1 MQHFFAI
8 ALRHWKP
15 VAFLNILIIGFAT
28 HNILSV
34 EETWTADAQV
44 ILPNTTRDLNLDLGE
59 FGKLQGGQGLTFSSQ
74 LDSREILASIMTSTD
89 AVRQAWESDPEHHLY
104 DRLET
109 YQKLFEV
116 KTNAESTTISLVAE
130 GSTPEVS
137 QVRLNLFINAFQ
149 QRLRDLRA
157 DDVTQRTAL
166 IDQELAE
173 VSKDLDLTGQ
183 ALVTFQEQYGVVD
196 SDEQTQTLIKSIN
209 TLSLTQGQVLAD
221 YQASSL
227 RLENLVNRLN
237 QTPEQAVLAL
247 QLSEDPGYQS
257 IQAKLSALNVELL
270 EAQSLFT
277 DEHPQVAYLLTQQAK
292 LVADQQAYIVQS
304 TSGLPGVNTSAG
316 QTYRALIQEM
326 VLTESET
333 YGLQKQASQL
343 ADQLEQLT
351 SRLAQMPSVHVRLQ
365 ALQREYDI
373 AQEVYKSLLT
383 QIETNRVDAFS
394 TYPVVQVL
402 DQPTAS
408 TRPSGPGKRPIVV
421 GALLASLLGSTAIVL
436 YLEQQNP
443 LLTLADLYKTNLRPL
458 GKIPNLKQ
466 LTPGELEPLTS
477 SLAFQQLATVISKT
491 LPVSACLMVSSAIP
505 KEGKTTVAL
514 GLAIALSH
522 LGFKV
527 LLIKD
532 ETRNEPQSWS
542 SDYPPRQIPNSPQIA
557 NPQPFASTT
566 LQPGLDIASLESQPL
581 SDNQICR
588 FEAFGKLLHM
598 AQHACNYDYILV
610 DSAPLSTSSEANW
623 LMAQISNLLLV
634 VRPGMSYRHPFAES
648 LEQLTQTQVNVLGV
662 AVNGAD
668 R

>member
-130 GSTPEVS
+130 GSTPEVA

-209 TLSLTQGQVLAD
+209 TLSLTQGQVLAE

-227 RLENLVNRLN
+227 RV
-237 QTPEQAVLAL
+237 
-247 QLSEDPGYQS
+247 
-257 IQAKLSALNVELL
+257 
-270 EAQSLFT
+270 
-277 DEHPQVAYLLTQQAK
+277 
-292 LVADQQAYIVQS
+292 
-304 TSGLPGVNTSAG
+304 
-316 QTYRALIQEM
+316 
-326 VLTESET
+326 
-333 YGLQKQASQL
+333 
-343 ADQLEQLT
+343 
-351 SRLAQMPSVHVRLQ
+351 
-365 ALQREYDI
+365 
-373 AQEVYKSLLT
+373 
-383 QIETNRVDAFS
+383 
-394 TYPVVQVL
+394 
-402 DQPTAS
+402 
-408 TRPSGPGKRPIVV
+408 
-421 GALLASLLGSTAIVL
+421 
-436 YLEQQNP
+436 
-443 LLTLADLYKTNLRPL
+443 
-458 GKIPNLKQ
+458 
-466 LTPGELEPLTS
+466 
-477 SLAFQQLATVISKT
+477 
-491 LPVSACLMVSSAIP
+491 
-505 KEGKTTVAL
+505 
-514 GLAIALSH
+514 
-522 LGFKV
+522 
-527 LLIKD
+527 
-532 ETRNEPQSWS
+532 
-542 SDYPPRQIPNSPQIA
+542 
-557 NPQPFASTT
+557 
-566 LQPGLDIASLESQPL
+566 
-581 SDNQICR
+581 
-588 FEAFGKLLHM
+588 
-598 AQHACNYDYILV
+598 
-610 DSAPLSTSSEANW
+610 
-623 LMAQISNLLLV
+623 
-634 VRPGMSYRHPFAES
+634 
-648 LEQLTQTQVNVLGV
+648 
-662 AVNGAD
+662 
-668 R
+668 